1 MIEAL
6 LNFHFLRPLWLLGL
20 LWPAYLLFR
29 YAKDDRTQSSWANVC
44 DENLLQYLLIRG
56 NYTQR
61 RLSYN
66 LAVAVITLI
75 VLAMAGPTWEKK
87 HNPALSADNPLM
99 ILLNV
104 SSDMGVKDVLPSR
117 GERAKYVIKDLLAEL
132 KTSESGLLVYS
143 REPFVVTPF
152 TDDPRL
158 IDNLL
163 PAINADIMPIN
174 GDRLDRAIE
183 LALERMKAVG
193 YDKGNLVVLT
203 ADAGERFDAALSAA
217 ARAHSAGFDVNIIK
231 INENAND
238 KLEMIAAKG
247 DGIYLNYNQNIK
259 PLADKINAIH
269 QKNLQQS
276 ENMQAVWLDFGYYL
290 FWVPAVLLLYYFRR
304 GIFLLII
311 VFMLAQTRIVQAH
324 PFQNKNQEAMHDFKN
339 GDFAAAAEKFTD
351 SAWRGAA
358 AYKNGQYE
366 QAVKIFAQQKDVDG
380 LYNQGNALA
389 KAGHIREAMA
399 KYEEVLKLDA
409 HHEDARF
416 NLDYLKK
423 QQQNQDQQQQDQKQ
437 DQNQGQDQDQ
447 QDQDQ
452 QQQDQKQDQKQDQQ
466 NQDQQQQ
473 DQKQDQ
479 GQDQQQ
485 QDQKQDQNQDQQQQ
499 DQKQDQNQDQQQQ
512 DQQQQD
518 QQQDQKQD
526 QNQDQQ
532 QQDQKQ
538 EQNQGQDQDQKQDQG
553 LDQQQDQQQQE
564 QEQREGSYGTD
575 REGAEEMKASAV
587 TGGDARDEKEKMR
600 AKMQQYREIPEDQG
614 GLLRA
619 FIRKEYEKNRYEE

>member
-1 MIEAL
+1 M
-6 LNFHFLRPLWLLGL
+6 NFHFLRPLWLLGL

-183 LALERMKAVG
+183 LAMERMKAVG

-311 VFMLAQTRIVQAH
+311 VFMLAQTGIVQAH

-423 QQQNQDQQQQDQKQ
+423 QQQNQDQQQQ
-437 DQNQGQDQDQ
+437 N
-447 QDQDQ
+447 
-452 QQQDQKQDQKQDQQ
+452 QKQDQKQDQQ

-473 DQKQDQ
+473 DQ
-479 GQDQQQ
+479 G
-485 QDQKQDQNQDQQQQ
+485 
-499 DQKQDQNQDQQQQ
+499 
-512 DQQQQD
+512 
-518 QQQDQKQD
+518 
-526 QNQDQQ
+526 QDQQ

-538 EQNQGQDQDQKQDQG
+538 EQ
-553 LDQQQDQQQQE
+553 
-564 QEQREGSYGTD
+564 REGSYGTD
-575 REGAEEMKASAV
+575 QEGAEEMKASAV
-587 TGGDARDEKEKMR
+587 DGGDARDEKEKMR

>member
-247 DGIYLNYNQNIK
+247 DGIYLNYNQNI
-259 PLADKINAIH
+259 
-269 QKNLQQS
+269 
-276 ENMQAVWLDFGYYL
+276 
-290 FWVPAVLLLYYFRR
+290 
-304 GIFLLII
+304 
-311 VFMLAQTRIVQAH
+311 
-324 PFQNKNQEAMHDFKN
+324 
-339 GDFAAAAEKFTD
+339 
-351 SAWRGAA
+351 
-358 AYKNGQYE
+358 
-366 QAVKIFAQQKDVDG
+366 
-380 LYNQGNALA
+380 
-389 KAGHIREAMA
+389 
-399 KYEEVLKLDA
+399 
-409 HHEDARF
+409 
-416 NLDYLKK
+416 
-423 QQQNQDQQQQDQKQ
+423 
-437 DQNQGQDQDQ
+437 
-447 QDQDQ
+447 
-452 QQQDQKQDQKQDQQ
+452 
-466 NQDQQQQ
+466 
-473 DQKQDQ
+473 
-479 GQDQQQ
+479 
-485 QDQKQDQNQDQQQQ
+485 
-499 DQKQDQNQDQQQQ
+499 
-512 DQQQQD
+512 
-518 QQQDQKQD
+518 
-526 QNQDQQ
+526 
-532 QQDQKQ
+532 
-538 EQNQGQDQDQKQDQG
+538 
-553 LDQQQDQQQQE
+553 
-564 QEQREGSYGTD
+564 
-575 REGAEEMKASAV
+575 
-587 TGGDARDEKEKMR
+587 
-600 AKMQQYREIPEDQG
+600 
-614 GLLRA
+614 
-619 FIRKEYEKNRYEE
+619 